1 MSISARELTEGG
13 YDLFFGTNTLS
24 DIHGWTGPLRRT
36 VLLHEA
42 SLSRALQCTGRME
55 NSRDQYPLLG
65 LSSRPVFFLG
75 SGLEFDAFMN
85 GPQRQKG
92 KLWLYQKSKLVRR
105 RLVNELH
112 LTPAQGAITQL
123 WAGMERGT
131 KEHNGA
137 VREDL
142 ASSDVT
148 IDSTST
154 IVLPGSLG
162 EVRCVSR

>member
-1 MSISARELTEGG
+1 
-13 YDLFFGTNTLS
+13 
-24 DIHGWTGPLRRT
+24 
-36 VLLHEA
+36 
-42 SLSRALQCTGRME
+42 
-55 NSRDQYPLLG
+55 
-65 LSSRPVFFLG
+65 
-75 SGLEFDAFMN
+75 MN

-92 KLWLYQKSKLVRR
+92 KLWLYRKSKLVRR

-112 LTPAQGAITQL
+112 LTPAQGVITQL
-123 WAGMERGT
+123 WVGMERGT